1 MITHNHKISLE
12 GEGHENHHLKPGNLV
27 LKVVVL
33 EHEIF
38 QREGTNLMVQ
48 LNMSIKE
55 AKLGF
60 QRNITHLNGTRFVII
75 REGITPPGL
84 RLRVFNAGMP
94 CYNGKRIFNDEGR
107 KKKQRKQT
115 IDENKDD
122 CYGDMIISFAI
133 HIPPNIRKHN
143 PLVFENLL
151 SMGKITTDDIENAS
165 YTLFDD

>member
-1 MITHNHKISLE
+1 M
-12 GEGHENHHLKPGNLV
+12 
-27 LKVVVL
+27 L

-84 RLRVFNAGMP
+84 RLRVFNAGM
-94 CYNGKRIFNDEGR
+94 
-107 KKKQRKQT
+107 
-115 IDENKDD
+115 
-122 CYGDMIISFAI
+122 
-133 HIPPNIRKHN
+133 
-143 PLVFENLL
+143 L
-151 SMGKITTDDIENAS
+151 
-165 YTLFDD
+165 

>member
-1 MITHNHKISLE
+1 MVYVLQMILSY
-12 GEGHENHHLKPGNLV
+12 V
-27 LKVVVL
+27 C
-33 EHEIF
+33 
-38 QREGTNLMVQ
+38 
-48 LNMSIKE
+48 
-55 AKLGF
+55 
-60 QRNITHLNGTRFVII
+60 TRFVII

-133 HIPPNIRKHN
+133 HIPPNIRKH
-143 PLVFENLL
+143 
-151 SMGKITTDDIENAS
+151 
-165 YTLFDD
+165 LFYHYLYICQNNTIIDY